1 MMNFQFEAFGQK
13 LTFEANDVTTAYVR
27 ANRFFQQLIERGE
40 IELPIGAWMDEPAG
54 PGVLGYRW
62 IEGNF
67 FD

>member
-13 LTFEANDVTTAYVR
+13 LSFEDVTVIDAYVR
-27 ANRFFQQLIERGE
+27 ANKFFAQLLGN
-40 IELPIGAWMDEPAG
+40 GVWMDEPAG
-54 PGVLGYRW
+54 SGVRGYRW